1 MRSLSPIPKH
11 PERRPTISRS
21 KRQQGR
27 SPMLLLWL
35 SGSSSRNA
43 MESSASRLSIL
54 PNLSIGVVAVGG
66 LVYVVIQFLHAL
78 DKRAERHEA
87 AMAEREK
94 ALRDV
99 EHHV

>member
-1 MRSLSPIPKH
+1 
-11 PERRPTISRS
+11 
-21 KRQQGR
+21 
-27 SPMLLLWL
+27 
-35 SGSSSRNA
+35 
-43 MESSASRLSIL
+43 MESSASLLSIL
-54 PNLSIGVVAVGG
+54 PNLSIGVVAVSG

-99 EHHV
+99 EHHVRNMLANSLTQASVALEQNTRILNRIINKLDGEN